1 MRRTGDVFEERARA
15 HLEHAG
21 LLLLAHNY
29 TTRFGELD
37 LVMRDGQVLVFVEV
51 RYRRNTR
58 FGGAATSVT
67 ATKQARLVHAAG
79 LFLAAHPQ
87 HAQRACRFDVV
98 TFEGPAQAARCEWQR
113 AAFEAF

>member
-1 MRRTGDVFEERARA
+1 MRRTGDAFELRARTQ
-15 HLEHAG
+15 LEHAG
-21 LLLLAHNY
+21 LVLLAHNY

-37 LVMRDGQVLVFVEV
+37 LVMRDGEALVFVEV

-58 FGGAATSVT
+58 FGDAATSIT
-67 ATKQARLVHAAG
+67 ATKQARLVRAAG

-87 HAQRACRFDVV
+87 HAQRNCRFDVV
-98 TFEGPAQAARCEWQR
+98 TFEGPAQATRCEWQR